1 MHIRATLIAILAIL
15 LMGCGNDHDKAIGLY
30 KYDNR
35 FTGSERIAEIKKD
48 GDTYLFIENVLNNTD
63 AMALSQSDEGL
74 SYRNM
79 PLKLSEDGN
88 TLYFGPING
97 TRISRDDLKAKLA
110 AIENDEKICKELR
123 EQVIAN
129 KSLEKDEW
137 NAYVKEVRK
146 KMPKNCHIIE
156 ANERWF

>member
-1 MHIRATLIAILAIL
+1 MQIKATLIAALTLL

-30 KYDNR
+30 KYENK
-35 FTGSERIAEIKKD
+35 FFGWERVAEIKKD

-63 AMALSQSDEGL
+63 AMALSESDEGL
-74 SYRNM
+74 SYENM
-79 PLKLSEDGN
+79 PLKMSEDGN

-97 TRISRDDLKAKLA
+97 TRISSDDLKAKLA
-110 AIENDEKICKELR
+110 AIEQDEKICAELR

-129 KSLEKDEW
+129 KSLEKDDW

-146 KMPKNCHIIE
+146 KMPEDCRISE
-156 ANERWF
+156 ANMAW

>member
-1 MHIRATLIAILAIL
+1 MQIKATLIAALTL
-15 LMGCGNDHDKAIGLY
+15 LLVGCGNDYDKAIGLY
-30 KYDNR
+30 QYENK
-35 FTGSERIAEIKKD
+35 FTGSERVAEIKKD

-63 AMALSQSDEGL
+63 PMALSESDEGL
-74 SYRNM
+74 SYRNT

-97 TRISRDDLKAKLA
+97 TRISSDDLKVKFA
-110 AIENDEKICKELR
+110 AIKNDKKICKELR

-129 KSLEKDEW
+129 KSLEKNEW
-137 NAYVKEVRK
+137 NAYVKDVRG
-146 KMPKNCHIIE
+146 KMPKGCRISE

>member
-1 MHIRATLIAILAIL
+1 MKIKATLLAALTAL

-30 KYDNR
+30 KYDNK

-63 AMALSQSDEGL
+63 AMALRESDEGL
-74 SYRNM
+74 SYQDT

-97 TRISRDDLKAKLA
+97 TRITPDDLKAKLA
-110 AIENDEKICKELR
+110 AIEKDEKICKDLR
-123 EQVIAN
+123 AEVIAN
-129 KSLEKDEW
+129 QSLEKEAW
-137 NAYVKEVRK
+137 NAYVKEARE
-146 KMPKNCHIIE
+146 KMPKGCRISE

>member
-1 MHIRATLIAILAIL
+1 MQIKATLIAALTL
-15 LMGCGNDHDKAIGLY
+15 LLVGCGNDHDKAIGLY
-30 KYDNR
+30 QYENK
-35 FTGSERIAEIKKD
+35 FTGSERVAEIKKD

-63 AMALSQSDEGL
+63 AMALSESDEGL
-74 SYRNM
+74 SYRNT

-97 TRISRDDLKAKLA
+97 TRISRDDLEAKFA
-110 AIENDEKICKELR
+110 AIENDKKICKELR

-129 KSLEKDEW
+129 KSLEKNEW
-137 NAYVKEVRK
+137 NAYVKDVRG
-146 KMPKNCHIIE
+146 KMPKGCRISE

>member
-1 MHIRATLIAILAIL
+1 MQIKATLMATLTVL
-15 LMGCGNDHDKAIGLY
+15 LMGCGNDYDKVLGLY
-30 KYDNR
+30 KYDT
-35 FTGSERIAEIKKD
+35 FIAGERIAEIKKD

-74 SYRNM
+74 SYQNM

-97 TRISRDDLKAKLA
+97 TRISSEDLKAKLA

-123 EQVIAN
+123 EQVIASQ
-129 KSLEKDEW
+129 SLEKDEW

-146 KMPKNCHIIE
+146 KTPKDCRISE